1 MNIITRKIQILIN
14 QENIKEVF
22 EKLYNWQEITFRA
35 YNYTA
40 THLYF
45 LENTKEF
52 FYLNDDFKLDLS
64 KKSEAKPD
72 GILNTSKQNT
82 TYQLLSSKFKG
93 GDIPTNILTSINSEV
108 ASTFS
113 KERKEYFS
121 GKRSLRT
128 YKRNVPI
135 PFSKTEMRNFEEI
148 VDDKGNINY
157 GFTLFGFQF
166 KTFFGKDLSNNRSL
180 FEKCLREEYSFG
192 GSKLLLDGSKIF
204 LLLNIQFES
213 SEKQLDPNK
222 IATASLEYNCPIRV
236 NIGKKK
242 FEIGSNTYIKKRMG
256 IKGAIRRI
264 QKELKYAKGGHGRN
278 KKLQKLED
286 FKKMESEVVKNA
298 LHKYSK
304 ELINLCLKN
313 NVGKLI
319 LASDSE
325 FEKSIEAKI
334 KELQK
339 NDSLSYAEK
348 QHLIEEAKITISTW
362 SYLGLINMISYK
374 AKIHGIEVELN
385 K

>member
-1 MNIITRKIQILIN
+1 MNIITRKIQIIIT
-14 QENIKEVF
+14 QENVKEVF
-22 EKLYNWQEITFRA
+22 EKLYKWQEITFRA

-93 GDIPTNILTSINSEV
+93 DIPTNILTNINSEV
-108 ASTFS
+108 TSTFS

-135 PFSKTEMRNFEEI
+135 PFSKTEMRNFEKI
-148 VDDKGNINY
+148 VDKKGNINY
-157 GFTLFGFQF
+157 EFSMFGLQFQ
-166 KTFFGKDLSNNRSL
+166 TFFGKGLSGNRSL
-180 FEKCLREEYSFG
+180 FEKCLNEEYQFG
-192 GSKLLLDGSKIF
+192 GSKLFLDGSKIY

-213 SEKQLDPNK
+213 TDNNLDPNK
-222 IATASLEYNCPIRV
+222 VATASLDYNCPISLS
-236 NIGKKK
+236 IGKNK
-242 FEIGSNTYIKKRMG
+242 FNIGSNTYIKKRMG
-256 IKGAIRRI
+256 IKGSIRRI
-264 QKELKYAKGGHGRN
+264 QKELKYAQGGHGRK

-286 FKKMESEVVKNA
+286 FKKAEKDVVKSS
-298 LHKYSK
+298 LHKYSR
-304 ELINLCLKN
+304 ELINICLKN

-319 LASDSE
+319 LSSDSE
-325 FEKSIEAKI
+325 FDKSIEAKI
-334 KELQK
+334 QEVKK

-348 QHLIEEAKITISTW
+348 QHLIDEAKIIISTW
-362 SYLGLINMISYK
+362 SYLGLINLITYK
-374 AKIHGIEVELN
+374 ANLHGIEIEFN

>member
-1 MNIITRKIQILIN
+1 MNIITRKIQIIIT
-14 QENIKEVF
+14 QENVKEVF
-22 EKLYNWQEITFRA
+22 EKLYKWQEITFRA

-93 GDIPTNILTSINSEV
+93 DIPTNILTNINSEV
-108 ASTFS
+108 TSTFS

-135 PFSKTEMRNFEEI
+135 PFSKTEMRNFEKI
-148 VDDKGNINY
+148 VDKKGNINY
-157 GFTLFGFQF
+157 EFSMFGLQFQ
-166 KTFFGKDLSNNRSL
+166 TFFGKDLSGNRSL
-180 FEKCLREEYSFG
+180 FEKCLNEEYQFG
-192 GSKLLLDGSKIF
+192 GSKLFLDGSKIY

-213 SEKQLDPNK
+213 TDNNLDPNK
-222 IATASLEYNCPIRV
+222 VATASLDYNCPISLS
-236 NIGKKK
+236 IGKNK
-242 FEIGSNTYIKKRMG
+242 FNIGSNTYIKKRMG
-256 IKGAIRRI
+256 IKGSIRRI
-264 QKELKYAKGGHGRN
+264 QKELKYAQGGHGRK

-286 FKKMESEVVKNA
+286 FKKAEKDVVKSS
-298 LHKYSK
+298 LHKYSR
-304 ELINLCLKN
+304 ELINICLKN

-319 LASDSE
+319 LSSDSE
-325 FEKSIEAKI
+325 FDKSIEAKI
-334 KELQK
+334 QEVKK

-348 QHLIEEAKITISTW
+348 QHLIDEAKIIISTW
-362 SYLGLINMISYK
+362 SYLGLINLITYK
-374 AKIHGIEVELN
+374 ANLHGIEIEFN